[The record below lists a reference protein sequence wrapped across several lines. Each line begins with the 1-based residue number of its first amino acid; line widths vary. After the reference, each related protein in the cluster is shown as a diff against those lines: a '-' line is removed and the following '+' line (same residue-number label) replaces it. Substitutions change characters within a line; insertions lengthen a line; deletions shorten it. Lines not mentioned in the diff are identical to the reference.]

1 MKTSFQFKLWRLI
14 LKSQFSKS
22 ENNKEIDLEKAR
34 RFESPTPPERIKKKC
49 DILKETI
56 LDRNVYTLS
65 PKNPIDHEIIIYFHG
80 GGYITGITT
89 PYWNFTSKLTN
100 YIGHKIIFPDYP
112 IAPEKN
118 YQDTISFSVELYQ
131 KTLQKFN
138 NPKIYLIGDSCG
150 GGLVLSISQK
160 IREIGITQPDKIIL
174 MSPWLDLSL
183 NNPDIPELQKNEIMI
198 RPEKLKRTGE
208 MYAADLDINDSLIS
222 PINADLTIFPEI
234 HLFTG
239 THDVLSAD
247 SKKFVEIAKKSGV
260 KINYY
265 EYDKMIHCWMI
276 FPIPEA
282 KNVMIKIKDIIENE

>member
-1 MKTSFQFKLWRLI
+1 MTSFQFKLWRLL
-14 LKSQFSKS
+14 LKSQFTKS
-22 ENNKEIDLEKAR
+22 ADNQEIDLEKAR
-34 RFESPTPPERIKKKC
+34 RFESPVPSERIKKQCQFDK
-49 DILKETI
+49 KTI
-56 LDRNVYTLS
+56 LDRNVFTLY
-65 PKNPIDHEIIIYFHG
+65 PKNPDNNNEIIIYFHG

-100 YIGHKIIFPDYP
+100 QLGRKIIFPDYP

-118 YQDTISFSVELYQ
+118 YQDTINFSIELY
-131 KTLQKFN
+131 KETAQKFN

-150 GGLVLSISQK
+150 GGLVLSVSQK
-160 IREIGITQPDKIIL
+160 IKEIGLTQPEKIIL

-183 NNPDIPELQKNEIMI
+183 SNPDIPELQKNDIMI
-198 RPEKLKRTGE
+198 RPEKLKRTGK
-208 MYAADLDINDSLIS
+208 MYAADLDISDSLIS

-239 THDVLSAD
+239 THDVLFAD

-260 KINYY
+260 EINYY

-282 KNVMIKIKDIIENE
+282 KDVIIKIRDIIE